1 MWNFYNPVQLH
12 AGEEWLSKLDML
24 IGSLS
29 RGTPSAGIITYD
41 IFAALAESPLKTI
54 VSHLKKIPCTI
65 FDQVEPEP
73 SNSTIMKG
81 KAWAEA
87 NKLSAVI
94 AIGGGSVIDA
104 AKAICCLAHTDLHI
118 TPIMDRET
126 ALEKKMLPLIAIP
139 TTAGTGSEVTPFCVL
154 TNQDTGLKKSLGS
167 PYFYPDMALLIP
179 RFVTTLPQQVIADV
193 GMDVLAHAFE
203 AIWSIK
209 SQPVSENLA
218 FAAIRMVKDHFLIYY
233 EQPSN
238 LDAASHML
246 QAASIAG
253 MAFSNTF
260 TAACHAL
267 SFPIGQR
274 FHLSHGASCA
284 MTLHL
289 VAQANIEAVK
299 PSFDRL
305 AVLLG
310 LSDGADIPVFIEQL
324 NEKVHA
330 TRRFSQLGGT
340 AEDVKLIARGAFQPL
355 LANNPVVLNEMQLVD
370 LLSNIL

>member
-1 MWNFYNPVQLH
+1 MWNFYNPAQLH
-12 AGEEWLSKLDML
+12 VGEEWLEQLDALVRKLSD
-24 IGSLS
+24 
-29 RGTPSAGIITYD
+29 GTPSVGIITYD
-41 IFAALAESPLKTI
+41 VFSTLANSPLQAVVDNLKDIPHI
-54 VSHLKKIPCTI
+54 V

-73 SNSTIMKG
+73 SNATIMKG
-81 KAWAEA
+81 KAWTEE
-87 NKLSAVI
+87 NKLSVII

-104 AKAICCLAHTDLHI
+104 SKAICCLANTDLHI
-118 TPIMDRET
+118 TPIMDREV
-126 ALEKKMLPLIAIP
+126 LLKQKMLPLIAIP

-167 PYFYPDMALLIP
+167 PFFYPNIALLIP
-179 RFVTTLPQQVIADV
+179 QFVTTLPQHVIADV

-203 AIWSIK
+203 AIWSVK

-218 FAAIRMVKDHFLIYY
+218 FAAIRMVKENFLSYY
-233 EQPSN
+233 ERPSN
-238 LDAASHML
+238 LEAAARML

-289 VAQANIEAVK
+289 IAQANLNAVK

-310 LSDGADIPVFIEQL
+310 LSDGAELPAFIEQM
-324 NEKVHA
+324 NEKVHD

-340 AEDVKLIARGAFQPL
+340 ADDVKLIAQGAFQPL
-355 LANNPVVLNEMQLVD
+355 LANNPVTLNETQLVD
-370 LLSNIL
+370 LLSQIL